1 MFDKDYFANCAAI
14 GISPQIAE
22 TVPHGL
28 KKYLGRVGY
37 LSWAALQYAKFRPFE
52 LTIEDAGV
60 RRSVDVV
67 EVRISNGG
75 FHGGTEI
82 VDEERVDSGEIIVQD
97 RKSRVWGRVVSG
109 REDLRGS
116 RT

>member
-67 EVRISNGG
+67 EVRISRSAE
-75 FHGGTEI
+75 HT
-82 VDEERVDSGEIIVQD
+82 SGLQSLMRISYAVFCLQN
-97 RKSRVWGRVVSG
+97 K
-109 REDLRGS
+109 
-116 RT
+116 TTTP

>member
-1 MFDKDYFANCAAI
+1 MR
-14 GISPQIAE
+14 ISPQIAE

-28 KKYLGRVGY
+28 KKEEGSVGY

-82 VDEERVDSGEIIVQD
+82 DDEARVDSGELIVQAATGPFQ
-97 RKSRVWGRVVSG
+97 RQIGRANV
-109 REDLRGS
+109 
-116 RT
+116 

>member
-1 MFDKDYFANCAAI
+1 MIRRPPRATRTDTLFPYTTLFRSS
-14 GISPQIAE
+14 SPQIAE

-75 FHGGTEI
+75 FHGGTEL
-82 VDEERVDSGEIIVQD
+82 VDEARVED
-97 RKSRVWGRVVSG
+97 RTSTS
-109 REDLRGS
+109 LNS
-116 RT
+116 SH

>member
-14 GISPQIAE
+14 GISPQVAE

-67 EVRISNGG
+67 EMRISNGG
-75 FHGGTEI
+75 FHGRS
-82 VDEERVDSGEIIVQD
+82 EEHTSELQSLMRISYAVFCLKKKKTNE
-97 RKSRVWGRVVSG
+97 
-109 REDLRGS
+109 
-116 RT
+116 